1 MKKICLLVITHMRTL
16 LLVTVVPGG
25 IAAISSEGGGAPRG
39 CMVGRTGGVGHR
51 AWPNK
56 GVFFYLHKTIFRAPL
71 APDRKGKTQ
80 FLPPTVGQT
89 GAELGAGTR
98 GPIADRSRRDCRYSL
113 ATLNTAPHWREP
125 LSPPE

>member
-1 MKKICLLVITHMRTL
+1 MEKICMSVLTHMWTL

-25 IAAISSEGGGAPRG
+25 IAAISTQGGGAPGG
-39 CMVGRTGGVGHR
+39 CMVGRTGGVGLR
-51 AWPNK
+51 AWAKK
-56 GVFFYLHKTIFRAPL
+56 GVLFYLCNNIFRVPL

-89 GAELGAGTR
+89 GAVLGAGTR